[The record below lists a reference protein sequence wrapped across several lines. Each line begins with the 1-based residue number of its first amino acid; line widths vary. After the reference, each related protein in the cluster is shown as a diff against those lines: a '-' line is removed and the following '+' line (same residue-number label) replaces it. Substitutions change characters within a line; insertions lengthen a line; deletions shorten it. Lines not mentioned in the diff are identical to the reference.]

1 MQSPR
6 AEYLLMGAGFAAFDY
21 LRARGEAD
29 GDTLSEVT
37 RDLVARHR
45 HGPALFL
52 LGLGWFA
59 VHILRPLAADRPLR
73 YCR

>member
-6 AEYLLMGAGFAAFDY
+6 AEYLLFGAGFAAFDY

-37 RDLVARHR
+37 RDLVARHPQ
-45 HGPALFL
+45 GPAIFL
-52 LGLGWFA
+52 LALTAASAGFA
-59 VHILRPLAADRPLR
+59 VHILRPLREAR
-73 YCR
+73 

>member
-6 AEYLLMGAGFAAFDY
+6 AEYLLFGAGFAAFDY
-21 LRARGEAD
+21 MRARGEAD

-45 HGPALFL
+45 LGPAIFL
-52 LGLGWFA
+52 IGLAAASIGFA
-59 VHILRPLAADRPLR
+59 VHILGPLEKP
-73 YCR
+73 